1 MPWLAK
7 SCVTLA
13 GQPPRRTKL
22 ERKTVFFVLKRKA
35 RMAYSLHI
43 LSQMLYENAMPT
55 CKINKDI
62 HFEGSRTRKWHLCW
76 TCSAMFCWYGMRL
89 DVPIIECTY
98 MNCVF
103 GVSLSL
109 ARPPWLCFSS
119 QMQAVTK
126 LPLPESSATVEDAP
140 VGLGRK
146 SQSSHDCIT
155 SSFHVSCCH
164 HDLVERVKVKRHGV
178 KAQRILPVLLQ
189 QWTCKVRTK
198 KTAAAAPALWLKLN
212 FNPNHVN
219 WTPSQHWKRMP

>member
-1 MPWLAK
+1 
-7 SCVTLA
+7 
-13 GQPPRRTKL
+13 
-22 ERKTVFFVLKRKA
+22 
-35 RMAYSLHI
+35 MAYSLHI
-43 LSQMLYENAMPT
+43 LSQMLYEKCNADIQNQSRHT
-55 CKINKDI
+55 FWRQQNKKVTSLLD
-62 HFEGSRTRKWHLCW
+62 L
-76 TCSAMFCWYGMRL
+76 FCYVLLIWDW

-198 KTAAAAPALWLKLN
+198 KLLQLPRPYDWN
-212 FNPNHVN
+212 
-219 WTPSQHWKRMP
+219 